1 MFLRNTFELLIKYFD
16 AKKNYYD
23 EPVLRQELEIQ
34 YKEQY
39 DGMIAAVSKA
49 SKEEREDAIEY
60 LDSVIKDCHEKEQTF
75 LNSIDDYRE
84 REDLRMLF
92 EKQVLEIRLKISEI
106 EGYKRVI
113 NEYNDKKE
121 GEKRV

>member
-60 LDSVIKDCHEKEQTF
+60 LDGVIKDCHEKEQTF

-84 REDLRMLF
+84 REDLHMLF

-121 GEKRV
+121 GGKRV

>member
-60 LDSVIKDCHEKEQTF
+60 LDGVIKDCHEKEQTF

>member
-60 LDSVIKDCHEKEQTF
+60 LDGVIKDCHEKEQTF

-92 EKQVLEIRLKISEI
+92 EKQVLE
-106 EGYKRVI
+106 KRV
-113 NEYNDKKE
+113 
-121 GEKRV
+121 

>member
-60 LDSVIKDCHEKEQTF
+60 LDGVIKDCHEKEQTF

-84 REDLRMLF
+84 REDLHMLF

>member
-60 LDSVIKDCHEKEQTF
+60 LDGVIKDCHEKEQTF

-113 NEYNDKKE
+113 NEYNDKKG